1 MRSNGFQ
8 TAAPMSAMRNRRL
21 RHSQCCGITPLTP
34 APHPRALHC
43 LRLSGGGRE
52 EAGAPAQS
60 HARIH
65 PATYPHPIHLR
76 ATILPQVLAIGT
88 PSQAIPR
95 RSRAFSVF
103 SYSFG
108 DRKRAAAPAASPAMA
123 AAAGPVPVSDPKQ
136 VRSTWPNQPLPNPRL
151 STNHEPTPYRT
162 ALHRTVPT
170 RSLRATAVRGL
181 LPEWRHGRGC

>member
-1 MRSNGFQ
+1 MEKSISTNGF
-8 TAAPMSAMRNRRL
+8 PSARVRPRRRRRAL
-21 RHSQCCGITPLTP
+21 PAHTPRASTPLTP
-34 APHPRALHC
+34 APHARALHC
-43 LRLSGGGRE
+43 LRLSGRGGRE
-52 EAGAPAQS
+52 GAGAPAQS

-88 PSQAIPR
+88 PSQATPR
-95 RSRAFSVF
+95 RSRTFSVF

-108 DRKRAAAPAASPAMA
+108 DRKRAAAPAASPAM

-162 ALHRTVPT
+162 APCPLAHCHSCART
-170 RSLRATAVRGL
+170 SS
-181 LPEWRHGRGC
+181 